1 VEINEK
7 DRKEILDLFFNK
19 MLKIEMIENHF
30 KGKYSYREIK
40 NVTRERIREYN
51 GYTVETAKQTI
62 SRNKNKRT

>member
-40 NVTRERIREYN
+40 NVTRERIIEYN

-62 SRNKNKRT
+62 SRNKN

>member
-1 VEINEK
+1 MEINEK

-40 NVTRERIREYN
+40 NVTRERIIEYN

-62 SRNKNKRT
+62 SRNKN

>member
-1 VEINEK
+1 MEINEK

-19 MLKIEMIENHF
+19 MRTIEMIENHF

-40 NVTRERIREYN
+40 NVTRERIIEYN

-62 SRNKNKRT
+62 SRNKDKRT

>member
-19 MLKIEMIENHF
+19 MRTIEMIENHF

-51 GYTVETAKQTI
+51 GYTVETTKQTI